1 MKKKIIA
8 GLLAAVMATTAVAHT
23 NSIGYVGDGAG
34 GLNFWY
40 GNWHPNT
47 TFNEAEI
54 KITRPDSSTSINAF
68 TLLSQTTPAGLISG
82 VNYFSS
88 NGTQLVPYGSNAQTS
103 YTWQGINYTGLTA
116 GTYTFTYI
124 PLGDAES
131 TLGSG
136 LTPTANWMPMDNV
149 IRSLTIT
156 LTAGD
161 LSGDANQNGI
171 LDILEVPSGGTG
183 TPSTPAAPTVVSQ
196 GSSHVTAYT
205 AVSNRATQTVYRSQ
219 THTTWDN
226 MSDGTTQNVQSHTH
240 NLSDWYGRVDQIST
254 ADRMLS
260 MVNRDLVFNGVHV
273 VGSNN
278 KMNNNMSGSVQGL
291 TIGDT
296 RQLDNGWF
304 VGGGMGLLNTRL
316 RNNGTADV
324 DSTLINL
331 HGGRR
336 LENAT
341 LGLSLTHSANDYTSS
356 RTIGDFI
363 NSSSTQGRDS
373 WATVTVTGNGQTL
386 RPVLSIT
393 RGVHKIGGY
402 SESGDVQTARTL
414 ATTRTGYLY
423 ATIGAEAT
431 VTKGV
436 NVRAL
441 HHTDGVKSLSMLV
454 DKEIGKDITVTG
466 KITRNVSP
474 EGNAN
479 AFVVGMIK
487 KF

>member
-8 GLLAAVMATTAVAHT
+8 GLLAAVMATMAIAHT
-23 NSIGYVGDGAG
+23 NSIGYVGDGTG

-54 KITRPDSSTSINAF
+54 KITRPNGTTSINAF
-68 TLLSQTTPAGLISG
+68 SLLSQTTPAGLISG

-88 NGTQLVPYGSNAQTS
+88 SGTGLVPYGSNSQTS

-116 GTYTFTYI
+116 GSYTFTYI

-136 LTPTANWMPMDNV
+136 LSPTANWAPMDNI

-171 LDILEVPSGGTG
+171 LDVLEVPSGGTG
-183 TPSTPAAPTVVSQ
+183 TPSTPSAPTVVSQ
-196 GSSHVTAYT
+196 GSSHATAYT

-226 MSDGTTQNVQSHTH
+226 MSDGTTQNTQSHTH
-240 NLSDWYGRVDQIST
+240 NLNDWVGRVDQLAT

-260 MVNRDLVFNGVHV
+260 MVNRDLDFNGVNIIN
-273 VGSNN
+273 SSN
-278 KMNNNMSGSVQGL
+278 KMNNDMRGTVRGL

-296 RQLDNGWF
+296 RQLDRGWSL
-304 VGGGMGLLNTRL
+304 GGGLGLLNARVN
-316 RNNGTADV
+316 NNGTANV
-324 DSTLINL
+324 DSSLINL
-331 HGGRR
+331 HGGRK
-336 LENAT
+336 LETAT
-341 LGLSLTHSANDYTSS
+341 IGLSLTHAANDYTGS
-356 RTIGDFI
+356 RTIGDFS
-363 NSSSTQGRDS
+363 NSSATQGRDS
-373 WATVTVTGNGQTL
+373 WATATITGNGEKL
-386 RPVLSIT
+386 RPVFGIT
-393 RGVHKIGGY
+393 RGVRKIHGY
-402 SESGDVQTARTL
+402 TESGDVQTARTI
-414 ATTRTGYLY
+414 ATARTGYTY
-423 ATIGAEAT
+423 ATVGAQAT
-431 VTKGV
+431 VIKGIDV
-436 NVRAL
+436 QAL
-441 HHTDGVKSLSMLV
+441 HHTDNVKSLDLV
-454 DKEIGKDITVTG
+454 VNREFGDTTVNGKVS
-466 KITRNVSP
+466 RNVSP
-474 EGNAN
+474 DGNSNSFTLAL
-479 AFVVGMIK
+479 IK